1 MGPYWNV
8 LNLIVSIWTG
18 GDFNDRARLRQTYRD
33 HYAHIR
39 SVVPREKILEF
50 RFENGYEELCLFL
63 GKPVPPDE
71 TFPNI
76 NHPDNIVKLHEALLR
91 RTVSGWVWKAGLSV
105 GAVVVA
111 VGALWWGWGRSCYL

>member
-50 RFENGYEELCLFL
+50 RFGDGYEELCLFL
-63 GKPVPPDE
+63 GKPVPSDE

-91 RTVSGWVWKAGLSV
+91 RTVKALLWKAGMTL
-105 GAVVVA
+105 GAVLVA
-111 VGALWWGWGRSCYL
+111 VGALWWGWGRL